1 MMQEKA
7 YYSVRMR
14 ASQDA
19 PRKRRKA
26 GHHLLQITGRG
37 EWLIT

>member
-1 MMQEKA
+1 MMQEEA

-19 PRKRRKA
+19 PKRRRT
-26 GHHLLQITGRG
+26 GHLLQQITGRG
-37 EWLIT
+37 E